1 MSNSDNDNSK
11 SNLQLDTDAV
21 TNSVKS
27 IMKTLMG
34 SINSNTFFKKVDDN
48 SNDDTN
54 DTSVNDTS
62 VNEVNEVNEMV
73 VQPVQP
79 DQSGS
84 NETIETNETNETNGM
99 NEKVDSFMNMFK
111 KMMDDMNKYAN
122 KPYLS
127 TALMSKNFEALSML
141 ADASPN
147 TNTNLDTDQEYLD
160 TRKIVGENSKKVCEM
175 LKNNTLE
182 ELCLSPEFKEYLLPI
197 TINYNKMLAFTL
209 KVALEKL
216 EERRTQLT
224 NDLSTEELLD
234 EMYKGL
240 SKKN

>member
-1 MSNSDNDNSK
+1 MSNSDNDK
-11 SNLQLDTDAV
+11 TTLQLDTDAV
-21 TNSVKS
+21 SNSVKS
-27 IMKTLMG
+27 LMKTLMG

-48 SNDDTN
+48 SNENSNNDTN
-54 DTSVNDTS
+54 DTSVN
-62 VNEVNEVNEMV
+62 EVSETVL
-73 VQPVQP
+73 QSDP
-79 DQSGS
+79 SGS
-84 NETIETNETNETNGM
+84 NETTETNDQGETNVM
-99 NEKVDSFMNMFK
+99 DEKVDSFMDMFK
-111 KMMDDMNKYAN
+111 KMMDDMNKYAD

-141 ADASPN
+141 ADATPN
-147 TNTNLDTDQEYLD
+147 TNTNLDADQEYLH
-160 TRKIVGENSKKVCEM
+160 TRQIVGENSKKVCEM

-182 ELCLSPEFKEYLLPI
+182 ELCLSSEFKEYLLPI

-224 NDLSTEELLD
+224 NELSTEELLN

-240 SKKN
+240 YKKN